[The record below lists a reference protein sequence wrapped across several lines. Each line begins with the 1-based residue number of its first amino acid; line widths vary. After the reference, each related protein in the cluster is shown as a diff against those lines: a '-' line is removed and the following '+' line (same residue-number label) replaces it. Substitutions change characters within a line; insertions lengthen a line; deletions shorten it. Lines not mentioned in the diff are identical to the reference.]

1 MLTKK
6 TKIICTMGPA
16 TDDDEVLKDLM
27 RSGMDIA
34 RLNFSHGDH
43 EEQLGRIKRIKKF
56 REELNLPIAILL
68 DTKGPEIRTGLLET
82 DDDVELVT
90 GQEYTL
96 TTRDIKGNNE
106 ITSITYAELPQD
118 VEAGNTILIDDG
130 LIELKV
136 KEIKDGTDIVC
147 DVINGGLLGSR
158 KGVNV
163 PNVRVNL
170 PSITEK
176 DKADI
181 EFGLEN
187 GIDFIAASFIRN
199 AEAVEEIKDIIG
211 AHNMHVGVIS
221 KIENMEGVEN
231 IDAIIDASAGIMV
244 ARGDLGVEVPA
255 EEVPF
260 LQKEIIR
267 KCNDAFKPV
276 VTATQMLDSMIR
288 NPRPTRAEATDVAN
302 AIYDGTDAIMLSGET
317 AKGKYPVVLDLDA
330 NVIENESGLRPTSES
345 LMHLQIYKT
354 RPDVNAICHTHSM
367 YATTF
372 AVLNKPIP
380 AVVYEIA
387 NLGVTKSRIPVAPY
401 GRPGTTDLSDS
412 VIEPVQEADV
422 FLLQGH
428 GAVAV
433 SQGNI
438 YDAYLRAAY
447 IEELAQLYYN
457 ALCAGQ
463 GEEPYFFP
471 PEELQKWEYPSQIK
485 FPNK

>member
-1 MLTKK
+1 MSNLDNIIDEILQDAENESKK
-6 TKIICTMGPA
+6 VVEDAKSEVAVLVGKTESEAQKKADKIIEKA
-16 TDDDEVLKDLM
+16 K
-27 RSGMDIA
+27 
-34 RLNFSHGDH
+34 
-43 EEQLGRIKRIKKF
+43 
-56 REELNLPIAILL
+56 
-68 DTKGPEIRTGLLET
+68 
-82 DDDVELVT
+82 
-90 GQEYTL
+90 
-96 TTRDIKGNNE
+96 
-106 ITSITYAELPQD
+106 
-118 VEAGNTILIDDG
+118 VEATQS
-130 LIELKV
+130 
-136 KEIKDGTDIVC
+136 KE
-147 DVINGGLLGSR
+147 R
-158 KGVNV
+158 
-163 PNVRVNL
+163 
-170 PSITEK
+170 
-176 DKADI
+176 
-181 EFGLEN
+181 
-187 GIDFIAASFIRN
+187 
-199 AEAVEEIKDIIG
+199 IIS
-211 AHNMHVGVIS
+211 NS
-221 KIENMEGVEN
+221 
-231 IDAIIDASAGIMV
+231 SLT
-244 ARGDLGVEVPA
+244 ARD
-255 EEVPF
+255 
-260 LQKEIIR
+260 
-267 KCNDAFKPV
+267 
-276 VTATQMLDSMIR
+276 M
-288 NPRPTRAEATDVAN
+288 
-302 AIYDGTDAIMLSGET
+302 
-317 AKGKYPVVLDLDA
+317 VVLDLDA

-354 RPDVNAICHTHSM
+354 RPDVNAVCHTHSM

>member
-1 MLTKK
+1 MLESLKK
-6 TKIICTMGPA
+6 DVVAMA
-16 TDDDEVLKDLM
+16 
-27 RSGMDIA
+27 
-34 RLNFSHGDH
+34 
-43 EEQLGRIKRIKKF
+43 KR
-56 REELNLPIAILL
+56 A
-68 DTKGPEIRTGLLET
+68 
-82 DDDVELVT
+82 
-90 GQEYTL
+90 
-96 TTRDIKGNNE
+96 
-106 ITSITYAELPQD
+106 
-118 VEAGNTILIDDG
+118 
-130 LIELKV
+130 
-136 KEIKDGTDIVC
+136 
-147 DVINGGLLGSR
+147 
-158 KGVNV
+158 
-163 PNVRVNL
+163 
-170 PSITEK
+170 
-176 DKADI
+176 
-181 EFGLEN
+181 
-187 GIDFIAASFIRN
+187 
-199 AEAVEEIKDIIG
+199 
-211 AHNMHVGVIS
+211 
-221 KIENMEGVEN
+221 
-231 IDAIIDASAGIMV
+231 
-244 ARGDLGVEVPA
+244 
-255 EEVPF
+255 
-260 LQKEIIR
+260 QKEGLC
-267 KCNDAFKPV
+267 KH
-276 VTATQMLDSMIR
+276 
-288 NPRPTRAEATDVAN
+288 
-302 AIYDGTDAIMLSGET
+302 LSGNLSAKDPET
-317 AKGKYPVVLDLDA
+317 GYVVITPTQVDRDLLTARDMVVLDLDA

-433 SQGNI
+433 SQGDI